1 MNFTMKKLLKN
12 KLFWVGVVIILI
24 ILGFVSFK
32 VINRGD
38 KVEYTTEEAK
48 RGNLTQTVTSSGSV
62 ASANEIDLNFKSP
75 GKLVR
80 LLVKEGDKVKA
91 NQSLASIDSAGLS
104 AQAAQ
109 YRANVDAAKADL
121 EKIKAGSSLEQ
132 INVYEEQRNKAENDL
147 ATLISKRDSELKT
160 LREKSLNELNNTSFV
175 ISVAIDKVYNHLLS
189 DSNALNLQVSNSNL
203 LNKLENDYLNITTKF
218 NSLKTKITSANLEKT
233 ADVIISTSNE
243 AGGFLDDMNIFLDN
257 SFLVADSII
266 INSTYTQ
273 TKKDTIKSD
282 ISTQQS
288 NSNTSITAIQ
298 TTKSNLINS
307 INSYNSLVQAAENSL
322 SITRAQLDLT
332 KAGPRSFEIS
342 AAEAK
347 VAQAQAQLNQILAN
361 LNDYSLVAPIDG
373 TITEVNFN
381 LGEQTDSS
389 KPAIKMLSVEQ
400 FEIKVDIPESDI
412 AKLTVADN
420 AIISLD
426 AFGSDHLFS
435 GKVAFIDPAQ
445 TVISDVIYYKT
456 TVSLESN
463 SWTEKIK
470 PGMSADVTITTG
482 NKENVIYIPQ
492 RGVKVKEALLGEVPQ
507 KYVEVLTNGSQ
518 VQEKQVEIGLRADNG
533 LVEVVSGISEGDK
546 IITFKKN
553 TAK

>member
-1 MNFTMKKLLKN
+1 MKKLLKN
-12 KLFWVGVVIILI
+12 KLFWVGLAIILI
-24 ILGFVSFK
+24 ILGFVIFK
-32 VINRGD
+32 LINRGN
-38 KVEYTTEEAK
+38 KVEYTTEDAK

-91 NQSLASIDSAGLS
+91 NQSLASIDSASLS
-104 AQAAQ
+104 AQVDQ
-109 YRANVDAAKADL
+109 YRANVNAAKADL

-132 INVYEEQRNKAENDL
+132 VNVYIEQANKAENDII
-147 ATLISKRDSELKT
+147 TLISKRDSELKT

-175 ISVAIDKVYNHLLS
+175 ISVAIDKVYNHLIN
-189 DSNALNLQVSNSNL
+189 DSNTSNLQVSNSSL
-203 LNKLENDYLNITTKF
+203 LNKLENDYLNITTEF
-218 NSLKTKITSANLEKT
+218 NSLKTKITSANLEKS

-243 AGGFLDDMNIFLDN
+243 ASVFLDEMNIFLDD
-257 SFLVADSII
+257 SFLVADYII

-273 TKKDTIKSD
+273 TKKDIIKSD
-282 ISTQQS
+282 ITTQQS
-288 NSNTSITAIQ
+288 NSNTSITSIQ

-322 SITRAQLDLT
+322 SIAKAQLDLT
-332 KAGPRSFEIS
+332 KATPRSFEIS

-412 AKLTVADN
+412 AKLTVGDN
-420 AIISLD
+420 AVISLD

-470 PGMSADVTITTG
+470 PGMSADVTVTTG

-507 KYVEVLTNGSQ
+507 KYVEVLINSNQ

-533 LVEVVSGISEGDK
+533 LVEVVSGVSEGDK

-553 TAK
+553 TTK

>member
-1 MNFTMKKLLKN
+1 MKKLLKN
-12 KLFWVGVVIILI
+12 KLFWVGLAIILI
-24 ILGFVSFK
+24 ILGFVIFK
-32 VINRGD
+32 LINRGN
-38 KVEYTTEEAK
+38 KVEYTTEDAK

-91 NQSLASIDSAGLS
+91 NQSLASIDSASLS
-104 AQAAQ
+104 AQVDQ
-109 YRANVDAAKADL
+109 YRANVNAAKADL

-132 INVYEEQRNKAENDL
+132 VNVYIEQANKAENDL
-147 ATLISKRDSELKT
+147 ITLISKRDSELKT

-175 ISVAIDKVYNHLLS
+175 ISVAIDKVYNHLIN
-189 DSNALNLQVSNSNL
+189 DSNTSNLQVSNSSL
-203 LNKLENDYLNITTKF
+203 LNKLENDYLNITTEF
-218 NSLKTKITSANLEKT
+218 NSLKTKITSANLEKS

-243 AGGFLDDMNIFLDN
+243 ASVFLDEMNIFLDD
-257 SFLVADSII
+257 SFLVADYII

-273 TKKDTIKSD
+273 TKKDIIKSD
-282 ISTQQS
+282 ITTQQS
-288 NSNTSITAIQ
+288 NSNTSITSIQ

-322 SITRAQLDLT
+322 SIAKAQLDLT
-332 KAGPRSFEIS
+332 KATPRSFEIS

-412 AKLTVADN
+412 AKLTVGDN
-420 AIISLD
+420 AVISLD

-470 PGMSADVTITTG
+470 PGMSADVTVTTG

-507 KYVEVLTNGSQ
+507 KYVEVLINSNQ

-533 LVEVVSGISEGDK
+533 LVEVVSGVSEGDK

-553 TAK
+553 TTK